1 MVALMMSVDD
11 VYRVT
16 TSKHACSL
24 LANREVVE
32 QVGPQLTS
40 SGEMA
45 LGVRAGV
52 E

>member
-1 MVALMMSVDD
+1 MCNHEQAVQ
-11 VYRVT
+11 
-16 TSKHACSL
+16 
-24 LANREVVE
+24 